1 MPSDTRPDYTF
12 RDPTLSL
19 WQSASAATAW
29 TQSKGEEALAVQANF
44 MTPVYAVAAAAQGTA
59 EAPTAEPESDALV
72 ADCSKLASQFL
83 LARSES
89 QRRWGLAS
97 KRSIGSPERVPK
109 FGKGFFEPQKPS
121 LLIQVAAVNLAPVK
135 QALGHRPV
143 P

>member
-19 WQSASAATAW
+19 WQSRIRRHRLDSE
-29 TQSKGEEALAVQANF
+29 QRRRGPRGSG
-44 MTPVYAVAAAAQGTA
+44 VAAAAQGTA